1 MRPPPGAAGRRC
13 PFPRLS
19 RHLTKGHPDRTAA
32 WDRLAA
38 SSARF
43 RRFEALFSLIW
54 GLALL
59 ADCAARL
66 IGAYTLPVSTMVWLG
81 TVLILGTIVLAS
93 LVSGVASAPMDAMIR
108 DEVAAGQ
115 PAVDKPSAR
124 VQEDCQ
130 PAGMTR
136 G

>member
-1 MRPPPGAAGRRC
+1 
-13 PFPRLS
+13 
-19 RHLTKGHPDRTAA
+19 
-32 WDRLAA
+32 
-38 SSARF
+38 
-43 RRFEALFSLIW
+43 
-54 GLALL
+54 
-59 ADCAARL
+59 
-66 IGAYTLPVSTMVWLG
+66 MVWLG

-93 LVSGVASAPMDAMIR
+93 VVGGVASAPMDAMIR

-115 PAVDKPSAR
+115 PAADQTGAR